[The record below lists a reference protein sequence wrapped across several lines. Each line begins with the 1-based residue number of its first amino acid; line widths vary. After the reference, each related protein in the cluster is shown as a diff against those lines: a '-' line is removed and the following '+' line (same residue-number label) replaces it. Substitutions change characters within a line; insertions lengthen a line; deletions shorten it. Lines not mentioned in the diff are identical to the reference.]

1 MSMEY
6 SSKLSDINSGINVTL
21 GRKYKETMKQKQM
34 KGQFREPL
42 GTIPFLGTFLKDLEY
57 LNAQNPKSDK
67 GMINVAQKRRE
78 YEIISQI
85 KLLQHAAQLYN
96 IKGNPEFKTWLQK
109 QTVYSEEQK

>member
-42 GTIPFLGTFLKDLEY
+42 GTIPFLGTFLKDLE
-57 LNAQNPKSDK
+57 
-67 GMINVAQKRRE
+67 
-78 YEIISQI
+78 
-85 KLLQHAAQLYN
+85 
-96 IKGNPEFKTWLQK
+96 
-109 QTVYSEEQK
+109 